1 MVAETRFG
9 ANAKFSSSGERLWL
23 IGGGWLADDPTE
35 LVTGSIYRRARRWPV
50 NFGRTRGGRRERRTL
65 AQVNPWLMAWQPP
78 RRRWDSLKV
87 SWRCGGKREPRGA
100 WPGGSGRWRVNPL
113 SRKEGERATGSHRS
127 DLQLTVGENLLP
139 CVLICPSR
147 AQVGPATA
155 RITAEL
161 VVGGG
166 FTGDLIHSG
175 YCIIRSSV
183 SVSCYMPD
191 RATSELF
198 FSRFSMAT

>member
-1 MVAETRFG
+1 
-9 ANAKFSSSGERLWL
+9 L
-23 IGGGWLADDPTE
+23 
-35 LVTGSIYRRARRWPV
+35 
-50 NFGRTRGGRRERRTL
+50 GRTRGGRRERRTL
-65 AQVNPWLMAWQPP
+65 AQINPWLTAWQSP
-78 RRRWDSLKV
+78 RRRWDSVKV
-87 SWRCGGKREPRGA
+87 SRRCGGKREPRGA
-100 WPGGSGRWRVNPL
+100 WPGGGGRQRVNPL